1 MDVEAGL
8 GPTPQPA
15 DASDK
20 HMEEFFKE
28 VTGIK
33 VAQDTTHPAQHN
45 PSGLRLQRISAS
57 TELYTGQQATHTI
70 QSSLHITQ
78 HVPNFC
84 G

>member
-8 GPTPQPA
+8 SSTPQPP
-15 DASDK
+15 DATDK

-33 VAQDTTHPAQHN
+33 VAPDRTHPAQHN
-45 PSGLRLQRISAS
+45 PSGMRLQRMTSS
-57 TELYTGQQATHTI
+57 TELHTGQQATHTL
-70 QSSLHITQ
+70 QSSLHMPQ
-78 HVPNFC
+78 HMPRPC